1 MRNLNNPLN
10 RNLLAERVAVVD
22 LQAHF
27 SLNQTMPKRR
37 GRLLIID
44 DESELRDVLIALL
57 EDCVEEISEAANGLE
72 AMEILTHKKFD
83 AILSDEKMPRKS
95 GLEVLKWLRDRGAD
109 TPFIIHSGFSH
120 VDLIPEAS
128 RLGVFAIID
137 KPWDENML
145 IQTVCNAI
153 DNGLAKKP

>member
-1 MRNLNNPLN
+1 MFKT
-10 RNLLAERVAVVD
+10 
-22 LQAHF
+22 F
-27 SLNQTMPKRR
+27 SLNWKLFENRTSALDLRAQLLLNHRMLQRQ

-44 DESELRDVLIALL
+44 DESELRDVLVALL
-57 EDCVEEISEAANGLE
+57 EDRVATIVEAANGLE
-72 AMEILTHKKFD
+72 ALDILAKEKFD

-120 VDLIPEAS
+120 RDLISEGS

-137 KPWDENML
+137 KPWDENTL
-145 IQTVCNAI
+145 IQTVCDAI
-153 DNGLAKKP
+153 ENGLAKKL

>member
-1 MRNLNNPLN
+1 M
-10 RNLLAERVAVVD
+10 
-22 LQAHF
+22 
-27 SLNQTMPKRR
+27 
-37 GRLLIID
+37 LIID
-44 DESELRDVLIALL
+44 DESELRDVLVALL
-57 EDCVEEISEAANGLE
+57 EDCVEDIVQAANGLE
-72 AMEILTHKKFD
+72 AMDILAEQSFD

-95 GLEVLKWLRDRGAD
+95 GLEVLKWLRDRGTQ

-120 VDLIPEAS
+120 QDLISEAS

-145 IQTVCNAI
+145 IQTVCDAI

>member
-1 MRNLNNPLN
+1 LDLRDHLILNH
-10 RNLLAERVAVVD
+10 R
-22 LQAHF
+22 
-27 SLNQTMPKRR
+27 MPKKR

-44 DESELRDVLIALL
+44 DESELRDVLVALL
-57 EDCVEEISEAANGLE
+57 EDCVEDIVQAANGLE
-72 AMEILTHKKFD
+72 AMDILAEQSFD

-95 GLEVLKWLRDRGAD
+95 GLEVLKWLRDRGTQ

-120 VDLIPEAS
+120 RDLISEAS

-145 IQTVCNAI
+145 IQTVCDAI

>member
-1 MRNLNNPLN
+1 
-10 RNLLAERVAVVD
+10 
-22 LQAHF
+22 
-27 SLNQTMPKRR
+27 MPKRQ

-57 EDCVEEISEAANGLE
+57 EDCVQDIVEASNGLE
-72 AMEILTHKKFD
+72 ALEILAKQEFD

-95 GLEVLKWLRDRGAD
+95 GLEVLKWLREQGSD

-120 VDLIPEAS
+120 QDLISEGS

-137 KPWDENML
+137 KPWDENTL
-145 IQTVCNAI
+145 IQTVCDAI
-153 DNGLAKKP
+153 ENGLAKKL